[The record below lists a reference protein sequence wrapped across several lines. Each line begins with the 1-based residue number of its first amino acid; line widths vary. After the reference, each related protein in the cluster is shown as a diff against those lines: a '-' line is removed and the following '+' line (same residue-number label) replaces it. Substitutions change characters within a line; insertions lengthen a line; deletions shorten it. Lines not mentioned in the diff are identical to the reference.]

1 MDKIDK
7 IDNVEFYKDIYL
19 FEIARKE
26 NLNSKISTYIGLLT
40 VIGGIVVFE
49 LENLYQN
56 LNVNPIIQF
65 ELIVMIMI
73 ILEINIYNL
82 YKANHGKE
90 YKYLDNSI
98 EVRKA
103 FVELER
109 YYQQYYEYFKNEEE
123 TIDCLIERKKKEKLI
138 EIYIKCSEENAK
150 VNDIRNEETM
160 KFINFFI
167 ISLII
172 VGIIGI
178 YCITVK
184 KPIDI
189 NILY

>member
-73 ILEINIYNL
+73 ILGINIYNL

-138 EIYIKCSEENAK
+138 EIYIECSEENAK

>member
-40 VIGGIVVFE
+40 VIGGIVFFE

-65 ELIVMIMI
+65 ELIVMIMT
-73 ILEINIYNL
+73 ILGINIYNL

-123 TIDCLIERKKKEKLI
+123 TIDCLI
-138 EIYIKCSEENAK
+138 
-150 VNDIRNEETM
+150 
-160 KFINFFI
+160 
-167 ISLII
+167 
-172 VGIIGI
+172 
-178 YCITVK
+178 
-184 KPIDI
+184 
-189 NILY
+189 

>member
-1 MDKIDK
+1 MNK
-7 IDNVEFYKDIYL
+7 IDNVEFYKDLYL

-26 NLNSKISTYIGLLT
+26 NLNSKISTHIGLLT
-40 VIGGIVVFE
+40 VLGGIVVFE
-49 LENLYQN
+49 IENLYQN
-56 LNVNPIIQF
+56 SNVNPIIQF
-65 ELIVMIMI
+65 EFIVLIMI
-73 ILEINIYNL
+73 ILGINIYNL

-98 EVRKA
+98 EVKKA

-109 YYQQYYEYFKNEEE
+109 YYKQYYEYFKNGEE
-123 TIDCLIERKKKEKLI
+123 TIDSLIERKKEEKLL
-138 EIYIKCSEENAK
+138 EMYVQCSEENAR

-160 KFINFFI
+160 RFINFFI
-167 ISLII
+167 TSLII
-172 VGIIGI
+172 IGIIGI

>member
-1 MDKIDK
+1 MNK
-7 IDNVEFYKDIYL
+7 IDNVKFYKDLYL

-40 VIGGIVVFE
+40 VLGGIVVFE

-65 ELIVMIMI
+65 ELIVLIII
-73 ILEINIYNL
+73 ILGINIYNL
-82 YKANHGKE
+82 YRANHDKK
-90 YKYLDNSI
+90 YRYLDNSK
-98 EVRKA
+98 EVKKA
-103 FVELER
+103 FAELEE
-109 YYQQYYEYFKNEEE
+109 YYKQYYEYFKIEKE
-123 TIDCLIERKKKEKLI
+123 TIDSLIERKKEEKLL
-138 EIYIKCSEENAK
+138 EMYVQCSEENAR

-160 KFINFFI
+160 RFINFFI

-178 YCITVK
+178 YCIAVK
-184 KPIDI
+184 KPINI

>member
-1 MDKIDK
+1 MDK

-73 ILEINIYNL
+73 ILGINIYNL

>member
-73 ILEINIYNL
+73 ILGINIYF
-82 YKANHGKE
+82 Y
-90 YKYLDNSI
+90 
-98 EVRKA
+98 
-103 FVELER
+103 
-109 YYQQYYEYFKNEEE
+109 
-123 TIDCLIERKKKEKLI
+123 
-138 EIYIKCSEENAK
+138 
-150 VNDIRNEETM
+150 
-160 KFINFFI
+160 
-167 ISLII
+167 
-172 VGIIGI
+172 
-178 YCITVK
+178 
-184 KPIDI
+184 
-189 NILY
+189 